1 MHINHPVLQIGSA
14 DSSVP
19 FEMHTMQWID
29 QNRWQQNAVPH
40 KHNYFVIVWVRK
52 GSGIHLI
59 DVEKY
64 ELAPNTVYCLSPGQI
79 HLLKANE
86 ETEGCVIS
94 FTSDF
99 LCLTEENYDL
109 LFNSGL
115 FYTFSQSPVIPI
127 TEDMRVELEDIVQ
140 KLLREYDNFFLL
152 RSEILRGYLK
162 IFLIYLTRQF
172 QQSKRNGHH
181 SRNIELVKN
190 FFSSLERNYTK
201 KKMVADYAAEF
212 AVTPNYLNEIVKKVS
227 SFPASEHIKQRVVLE
242 AKRHAAYSDVSMKEI
257 AYGLGFDD
265 VAHFSKYFK
274 NATGMNFSDFKKN
287 ADLLFN
293 S

>member
-1 MHINHPVLQIGSA
+1 MPINHPILQIGS
-14 DSSVP
+14 SESNVP

-29 QNRWQQNAVPH
+29 LNRWQQNAVPH
-40 KHNYFVIVWVRK
+40 KHNYFVIVWVKK
-52 GSGIHLI
+52 GSGYHLI
-59 DVEKY
+59 DLEKY
-64 ELAPNTVYCLSPGQI
+64 ELASNTVYCLSPGQI

-86 ETEGCVIS
+86 ETEGLVIS
-94 FTSDF
+94 FTADF

-127 TEDMRVELEDIVQ
+127 TPDIRNELEDISG
-140 KLLREYDNFFLL
+140 KLLREYENFFLL

-162 IFLIYLTRQF
+162 IFLIYLTREF
-172 QQSKRNGHH
+172 EQSKRNSHH
-181 SRNIELVKN
+181 SKNIEMVKN
-190 FFSSLERNYTK
+190 FFSSLEKNFSS

-227 SFPASEHIKQRVVLE
+227 GFPASEHIKHRVVLE

-257 AYGLGFDD
+257 AYSLGFDD
-265 VAHFSKYFK
+265 IAHFSKYFK

-287 ADLLFN
+287 ADQLFN
-293 S
+293 K